1 VLTIVNMIDKLLQNY
16 FKQDEIAEYKNIIA
30 ISSERQ
36 KPFKTSLNKAT
47 RNQLDSEIAP
57 TQNYHASINFLIT
70 FAESR
75 LVKQK
80 FLEFLQNLGELSI
93 AQGELTTAT
102 EIYNYILN
110 LIKNDPKQENAMAH
124 AILAL
129 GDITSRYAEWEK
141 SISYINKA
149 EKMFLEQ
156 KDYKGCF
163 RCENLLG
170 TIAGDRGDLKKANS
184 YFEKALTFLRQKKDT
199 ALIGILEIN
208 LGILSNIQGDY
219 DSAFTYYQRALI
231 KFEQNQDFRRMTEVR
246 HNLGMLFTEKKE
258 YQSALSE
265 FDLSI
270 TSALKAGYLPSL
282 ELSYL
287 GKAFI
292 YVQLE
297 DYLLANAFADKAMEI
312 CFKLN
317 DRLSIADIYKLKG
330 IIERRLQNYRGAEN
344 YLLSS
349 LRINEELENVLNQ
362 AETSLELGILY
373 SEINK
378 KEESLEYLKFSL
390 SYYKKQKA
398 PSMVKK
404 IQELMLKLH

>member
-1 VLTIVNMIDKLLQNY
+1 MIDKLLENY
-16 FKQDEIAEYKNIIA
+16 FNADEIAEYRNIIA
-30 ISSERQ
+30 KSREKQ
-36 KPFKTSLNKAT
+36 KPFKTSLNKT
-47 RNQLDSEIAP
+47 TKNQLNSEIAP

-70 FAESR
+70 FAESK
-75 LVKQK
+75 LIKQK
-80 FLEFLQNLGELSI
+80 FLEFLQSLGELSI
-93 AQGELTTAT
+93 AQGELNTAT
-102 EIYNYILN
+102 EIYNFILN

-141 SISYINKA
+141 SISFINKA
-149 EKMFLEQ
+149 ERMFLEQ

-170 TIAGDRGDLKKANS
+170 TIAGDRGDLKKANK
-184 YFEKALTFLRQKKDT
+184 YFEKALTFLRHKKDT

-246 HNLGMLFTEKKE
+246 HNLGMLFTEKRE

-282 ELSYL
+282 ALSYL

-297 DYLLANAFADKAMEI
+297 DYVLANAFAEKAMEI

-330 IIERRLQNYRGAEN
+330 IIERKLQNYRSAEN

-362 AETSLELGILY
+362 AETTLELGILY
-373 SEINK
+373 SELNK
-378 KEESLEYLKFSL
+378 KQEALDNFKFSL

-398 PSMVKK
+398 SSMVKK
-404 IQELMLKLH
+404 IQELMINLQ